1 VTTAHPRGRDARSV
15 SQTEI
20 PEAPSDAAMDR
31 LTFLLQPLSRIA
43 RPKLYGL
50 DNLPADGSLVV
61 GNHTIYGLMDVPFMI
76 TEVWRRRRLAIRGL
90 GEHAHYAVP
99 LWRDLLASGGMV
111 RGTRENV
118 RALMRDRQ
126 TILVF
131 PGGAREVNKRK
142 GQEYQLLWRERMG
155 FARLALEQDYPV
167 VPLAAVG
174 ADDMLDVIVDRN
186 TPVYGQLAHVYEK
199 IMGFPPPPIVRG
211 VGLTPVPRPE
221 RLYFSFGE
229 AIAPARFGA
238 AGDDVA
244 ARALRDEVRRA
255 ILVGIQFLRDER
267 DVDPDRALARR
278 VLPASN
284 DAGQLTTAHPHV
296 GQAGILTPTRGASR

>member
-1 VTTAHPRGRDARSV
+1 V
-15 SQTEI
+15 SQTEV
-20 PEAPSDAAMDR
+20 PKPPSAATMDR
-31 LTFLLQPLSRIA
+31 LAGLLQPLGRVV

-50 DNLPADGSLVV
+50 DNVPEDGSLVV
-61 GNHTIYGLMDVPFMI
+61 GNHTIYGLMDVPFMV
-76 TEVWRRRRLAIRGL
+76 TEVWRRRGLAIRGL

-99 LWRDLLASGGMV
+99 LWRDLLVSGGMV

-118 RALMRDRQ
+118 RGLMRERQ

-142 GQEYQLLWRERMG
+142 GQEYQLLWRERIG
-155 FARLALEQDYPV
+155 FARLALEQDYPI

-174 ADDMLDVIVDRN
+174 ADDMLDVIVDGN
-186 TPVYGQLAHVYEK
+186 TPVYGQFAHLYEK
-199 IMGFPPPPIVRG
+199 ALGFPPPPIVRG
-211 VGLTPVPRPE
+211 VGLTPIPRRE

-229 AIAPARFGA
+229 PIVPSRFGA
-238 AGDDVA
+238 GGDDAA

-267 DVDPDRALARR
+267 DVDPQRALVRR
-278 VLPASN
+278 LLPAPN
-284 DAGQLTTAHPHV
+284 HQE
-296 GQAGILTPTRGASR
+296 R